1 MPSTP
6 RHERARVAVAVRNHG
21 PDAPQTLDARR
32 DLAAANLAAYITRVV
47 DQAPPLLPE
56 QRNRLAL
63 LLRGAPQAPSRDGE
77 PQAAA
82 S

>member
-1 MPSTP
+1 MPTTP
-6 RHERARVAVAVRNHG
+6 RHERSRVAHAVRYHG

-56 QRNRLAL
+56 QRDRLAL
-63 LLRGAPQAPSRDGE
+63 LLRGSSDVKGAATSE
-77 PQAAA
+77 AAA